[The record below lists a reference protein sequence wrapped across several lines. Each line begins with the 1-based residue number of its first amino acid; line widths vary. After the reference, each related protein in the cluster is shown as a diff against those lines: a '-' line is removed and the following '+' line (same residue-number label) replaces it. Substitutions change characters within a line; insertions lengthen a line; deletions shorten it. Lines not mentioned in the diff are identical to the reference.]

1 MVGDMGGKARSCPQ
15 GRCTVSRLFE
25 ALNRGHGE
33 VSELALAAIG
43 TDSQPLSP
51 PAPTMEHQAEAVAG
65 SPASAQDRRLEPPEP
80 VLEHVRTLPVR
91 IALSTPLLPFDNKDA
106 HASEQYRIVRTR
118 IIQHPK
124 QPRLIVITSGGPG
137 DGKSVTA
144 INLAGALSLNLEGS
158 VLLVDADFRRS
169 SIHTQLGLP
178 DTPGLAE
185 VLKGECSLE
194 DALIQ
199 VRQFRNLFVLA
210 AGEAKCNPAELLAA
224 SRWPAICTP
233 LRNLF
238 RYVIIDS
245 PPVAMVTDYDLI
257 QAPCDG
263 TILVARPDHT
273 RRDACLAAVNIVPK
287 GRLLGILLNCVSEWF
302 LNQRSSYG
310 YYYSGS
316 AAGRREEGI
325 ESLRSVR

>member
-1 MVGDMGGKARSCPQ
+1 
-15 GRCTVSRLFE
+15 VSRLFE
-25 ALNRGHGE
+25 ALNRVQGE
-33 VSELALAAIG
+33 VSELALATIG
-43 TDSQPLSP
+43 TDSEPVSP
-51 PAPTMEHQAEAVAG
+51 AARPVEHQAEAVAEI
-65 SPASAQDRRLEPPEP
+65 PAGARDLPLDLPEA
-80 VLEHVRTLPVR
+80 VLQQVRTLPVR
-91 IALSTPLLPFDNKDA
+91 IALSTPLLPFDNTDTQ
-106 HASEQYRIVRTR
+106 ASEQYRIVRTR
-118 IIQHPK
+118 IIQHPR

-144 INLAGALSLNLEGS
+144 INLAGALSLKLEGS

-178 DTPGLAE
+178 VSPGLAE
-185 VLKGECSLE
+185 ILKGECALE
-194 DALIQ
+194 NALVQ

-210 AGEAKCNPAELLAA
+210 AGEAKCNPAELLAD
-224 SRWPAICTP
+224 SRWPSTCAA
-233 LRNLF
+233 LRSLF

-287 GRLLGILLNCVSEWF
+287 GRLLGVVLNCVSEFF
-302 LNQRSSYG
+302 LDRRSGYGYG
-310 YYYSGS
+310 YYYAGP
-316 AAGRREEGI
+316 AAGRREEEI
-325 ESLRSVR
+325 ESLRSAR

>member
-1 MVGDMGGKARSCPQ
+1 M
-15 GRCTVSRLFE
+15 SRLFE
-25 ALNRGHGE
+25 ALNRGQGE

-43 TDSQPLSP
+43 TDSQPASP
-51 PAPTMEHQAEAVAG
+51 AAGTVEHQAEAVTEPPAG
-65 SPASAQDRRLEPPEP
+65 APDLPLDLPEP
-80 VLEHVRTLPVR
+80 VLQHVRTLSVR
-91 IALSTPLLPFDNKDA
+91 IALSTPLLPFDNTDA
-106 HASEQYRIVRTR
+106 RASEQYRIVRTR
-118 IIQHPK
+118 IIQHPR

-144 INLAGALSLNLEGS
+144 INLAGALSLKLEGS

-169 SIHTQLGLP
+169 SIYMQLGLP

-185 VLKGECSLE
+185 VLKGECALE
-194 DALIQ
+194 NALIQ
-199 VRQFRNLFVLA
+199 VQQFRNLFVLP
-210 AGEAKCNPAELLAA
+210 AGEAKCNPAELLAD
-224 SRWPAICTP
+224 SRWPSTCAV

-273 RRDACLAAVNIVPK
+273 KRDACLAAVNIVPK
-287 GRLLGILLNCVSEWF
+287 GRLLGVVLNCVSEWF
-302 LNQRSSYG
+302 LDQRSGYG
-310 YYYSGS
+310 YYYAGS
-316 AAGRREEGI
+316 AAGGRQEGI
-325 ESLRSVR
+325 EGLRSAQ

>member
-1 MVGDMGGKARSCPQ
+1 M
-15 GRCTVSRLFE
+15 SRLFE
-25 ALNRGHGE
+25 ALNRVQGE
-33 VSELALAAIG
+33 VSELALATIG
-43 TDSQPLSP
+43 TDSQPVP
-51 PAPTMEHQAEAVAG
+51 PAAGIVEHRAEAVA
-65 SPASAQDRRLEPPEP
+65 EPPAGAPDWRLDPPNP
-80 VLEHVRTLPVR
+80 VLQRVRTLPVH
-91 IALSTPLLPFDNKDA
+91 IALSTPLLPFDNTDA

-144 INLAGALSLNLEGS
+144 INLAAALSLNLEGN

-169 SIHTQLGLP
+169 SIHTQLGFP
-178 DTPGLAE
+178 DTPGLAD
-185 VLKGECSLE
+185 VLKGDCAIE
-194 DALIQ
+194 DALIHVQ
-199 VRQFRNLFVLA
+199 QFRNLFVLV
-210 AGEAKCNPAELLAA
+210 AGEAKCNPAELLAE
-224 SRWPAICTP
+224 SRWPSTCTA

-238 RYVIIDS
+238 RYVIVDS

-287 GRLLGILLNCVSEWF
+287 GRLLGVLLNCVSKWF
-302 LNQRSSYG
+302 VNQRSGYG
-310 YYYSGS
+310 YYYTGS

-325 ESLRSVR
+325 ESLRSAQ

>member
-1 MVGDMGGKARSCPQ
+1 MGGKARSYPQ
-15 GRCTVSRLFE
+15 GRCPVSRLFE
-25 ALNRGHGE
+25 ALNRGQGE
-33 VSELALAAIG
+33 VSELALATIG
-43 TDSQPLSP
+43 TDSQPVP
-51 PAPTMEHQAEAVAG
+51 PAARTVEHRAEAVAEP
-65 SPASAQDRRLEPPEP
+65 PAGAQVRRLDPPEP
-80 VLEHVRTLPVR
+80 LLQHVRTLPAR
-91 IALSTPLLPFDNKDA
+91 IALSTPLLPFDNTDA
-106 HASEQYRIVRTR
+106 LASEQYRIVRTR
-118 IIQHPK
+118 IIQHPR

-169 SIHTQLGLP
+169 SIRTQLGFP

-185 VLKGECSLE
+185 VLKGECALE
-194 DALIQ
+194 NALIQ

-210 AGEAKCNPAELLAA
+210 AGEAKCNPAELLAD
-224 SRWPAICTP
+224 SRWPSTCTA

-273 RRDACLAAVNIVPK
+273 KRDTCLAAVNIVPK
-287 GRLLGILLNCVSEWF
+287 GRLLGVLVNCVSEWF
-302 LNQRSSYG
+302 LNQRSGYG
-310 YYYSGS
+310 YYYAGS

-325 ESLRSVR
+325 ENLRSVR